1 MTLQSKLIFTVNT
14 LVAVYSGELI
24 SWILFALIHNL
35 MTLLFLGLPC
45 FVLFGLT
52 CAGTLF
58 NLDIDKPQDASA
70 NNTGIL
76 RLVLLQL

>member
-1 MTLQSKLIFTVNT
+1 MTLQSELIFTVNT
-14 LVAVYSGELI
+14 LVAVYCGELI
-24 SWILFALIHNL
+24 SWILCALIHNL
-35 MTLLFLGLPC
+35 MTLLFLGLLC

-58 NLDIDKPQDASA
+58 NLDIDVTNET

-76 RLVLLQL
+76 RLVLLLR

>member
-14 LVAVYSGELI
+14 LVAVYCGELI
-24 SWILFALIHNL
+24 SWILCAVTHNL
-35 MTLLFLGLPC
+35 MTLLFLGLLC

-58 NLDIDKPQDASA
+58 NLDIDVTNDT

-76 RLVLLQL
+76 RLVLLLR

>member
-14 LVAVYSGELI
+14 LVAVYCGELI
-24 SWILFALIHNL
+24 SWILCALIHNL
-35 MTLLFLGLPC
+35 MTLLFLGLLC
-45 FVLFGLT
+45 FVLFGLM

-58 NLDIDKPQDASA
+58 NLDIDVTNDT

-76 RLVLLQL
+76 RLVLLLR

>member
-1 MTLQSKLIFTVNT
+1 MTLQSKLIFTVNI
-14 LVAVYSGELI
+14 LVAVYCGELI
-24 SWILFALIHNL
+24 SWILCALIHNL
-35 MTLLFLGLPC
+35 MTLLFLGLLC

-58 NLDIDKPQDASA
+58 NLDIDVTNDT

-76 RLVLLQL
+76 RLVLLLR

>member
-14 LVAVYSGELI
+14 LVAVYCGELI
-24 SWILFALIHNL
+24 SWILCALIHNL
-35 MTLLFLGLPC
+35 MTLLFLGLLC

-58 NLDIDKPQDASA
+58 NLDIDVTNDT

-76 RLVLLQL
+76 RLVLLLW

>member
-14 LVAVYSGELI
+14 LVAVYCGELI
-24 SWILFALIHNL
+24 SWILYALIHNL
-35 MTLLFLGLPC
+35 MTLLFLGLLC

-58 NLDIDKPQDASA
+58 NLDIDVTNDT

-76 RLVLLQL
+76 RLVLLLR